1 MQAIGNSYRGFG
13 LLLQLGADRVFV
25 LVAILISMAVAANVG
40 LHMVVQQVPPSIG
53 FF

>member
-25 LVAILISMAVAANVG
+25 LLAILISLTVAANIG
-40 LHMVVQQVPPSIG
+40 LQMAVQQVPPSIG